1 MVTSCEIK
9 FDNNANAT
17 FQSGQTLTGS
27 VVLNLTEKKKFR
39 GEVITVDRKVLYTQ
53 FQ

>member
-9 FDNNANAT
+9 FDNNPNGT
-17 FQSGQTLTGS
+17 FQSGQTLTGT

-39 GEVITVDRKVLYTQ
+39 GEVTV
-53 FQ
+53 